1 MVKDGISYE
10 IILIEEDNNSHT
22 YRVISDT
29 YDSTETVYAPN
40 QSTAISRA
48 IDKHVKAYR
57 ASKKNRS

>member
-1 MVKDGISYE
+1 MVKDEISYE
-10 IILIEEDNNSHT
+10 IILIDENNNSHT

-48 IDKHVKAYR
+48 IDEHIKSYR
-57 ASKKNRS
+57 ASKKHK

>member
-10 IILIEEDNNSHT
+10 IIFIDENNNSHT

-29 YDSTETVYAPN
+29 YDSIETVYAPN

-48 IDKHVKAYR
+48 IDKHIKAYR
-57 ASKKNRS
+57 LSKKNK